1 MYDKIESKILLSIGG
16 IIVTNKKYGERIIF
30 RVDEAVF
37 KWWEAKCKREGVKK
51 GEPFQKAIEA
61 AYLKDHEKKSNDP
74 EAESPPEVSG
84 IHLNEDIKAKLK
96 DEAIK
101 ANKSESDLLNEI
113 LQARYTEAKTIEVN
127 ALEKTKFTAFRLKP
141 SFLKNV
147 EEAAKKNNMRTTK
160 FVVAVLTAKIS
171 SDEFFFNEQEA
182 KYLGESNSQLLA
194 IGRNLNQMAKN
205 MNQDIY
211 EAYDRQFI
219 INLNDQIKAHVRQVF
234 SLLERNKKM
243 WE

>member
-1 MYDKIESKILLSIGG
+1 M
-16 IIVTNKKYGERIIF
+16 TNKKYGERIIF
-30 RVDEAVF
+30 RVDEVVF
-37 KWWEAKCKREGVKK
+37 KWWEAKCSREGVKK

-61 AYLKDHEKKSNDP
+61 AYLKDHEKTTHDP
-74 EAESPPEVSG
+74 KPENHTEFSG
-84 IHLNEDIKAKLK
+84 LKLDDAIQAKFK
-96 DEAIK
+96 DEAEK
-101 ANKSESDLLNEI
+101 AKKSESDLLNEI
-113 LQARYTEAKTIEVN
+113 LQARYSEVEAMEVN

-141 SFLKNV
+141 SFLKSV
-147 EEAAKKNNMRTTK
+147 EEAAKKNRMRTTK

-182 KYLGESNSQLLA
+182 KYLGDSNSQLLA
-194 IGRNLNQMAKN
+194 IGRNLNQMSKN

-219 INLNDQIKAHVRQVF
+219 MRLNEQIKTHIKQVF
-234 SLLERNKKM
+234 TLLERNKRM